1 MTFEQFSKSL
11 VSLFNKIGYDF
22 AITGAM
28 AASYY
33 GVPRTTSDVDFIVQ
47 VSINDLDKFLDKLAH
62 GGLIVDKT
70 IIKSQLASGYNIIS
84 LQHERFPYQVDL
96 IIQTEGRLERRPGT
110 ALGLKSY
117 YQPPEQLILSKLRMI
132 KATRP
137 AERSFKD
144 REDIKQI
151 LANTRVNQ
159 RKILKLAQQQS
170 TVEIAREILG
180 ETSSLGE
187 SLHRRKTALL
197 MNENLRRKASKGSD
211 STKVIRQWRDK
222 RRS

>member
-1 MTFEQFSKSL
+1 
-11 VSLFNKIGYDF
+11 
-22 AITGAM
+22 M

-47 VSINDLDKFLDKLAH
+47 VPIDDLDKFLDKLAY
-62 GGLIVDKT
+62 GRLLVDKGM
-70 IIKSQLASGYNIIS
+70 IKTQLAAGYNIVS

-110 ALGLKSY
+110 ALGMSSY

-151 LANTRVNQ
+151 LTNTRVNK
-159 RKILKLAQQQS
+159 RKILQLARRQS
-170 TVEIAREILG
+170 TIQLARQVLD
-180 ETSSLGE
+180 ETSTLVE
-187 SLHRRKTALL
+187 SSKRRKTSL
-197 MNENLRRKASKGSD
+197 MMKERLRKKPPKRKSRFGAAGGIGPFTADDEMKG
-211 STKVIRQWRDK
+211 RD
-222 RRS
+222 